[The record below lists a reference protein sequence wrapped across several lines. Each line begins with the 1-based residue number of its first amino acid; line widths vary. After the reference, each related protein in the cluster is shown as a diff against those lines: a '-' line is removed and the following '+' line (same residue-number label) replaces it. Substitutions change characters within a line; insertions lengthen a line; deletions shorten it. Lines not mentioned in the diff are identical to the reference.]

1 MKVIIPCAG
10 RSSRFP
16 NMPPKWMLPDHDGIP
31 MVVQAI
37 KGLPVEKSDLI
48 FTLLREHDER
58 FNATQGLRQAFDYP
72 VRTVLLDAPTAS
84 QSETVAQTLH
94 RVGFDEPFL
103 VKDSDNY
110 FELQSVEEPYSYVS
124 VASLN
129 DFDNINPRNKSYVQV
144 DQESI
149 IVNFREK
156 RVISDL
162 FSVGGYYFSSV
173 KQFMTAY
180 DDLSSHPS
188 ADRGE
193 LYLSEI
199 IATLAL
205 AGETFKT
212 KKVTNYK
219 DWGTVHE
226 WRQNLLQRQV
236 YMISVDGFLFSRESP
251 FFGEGFANAKPQTAA
266 IEAVKKLGQMGHSI
280 TYLSVRPEQARIMTE
295 QQIAQYN
302 LPSGKLLMECG
313 VSHWQ
318 LVTSPDPTLPFTT
331 SGAIEVQPDDP
342 NLIEKLVARA

>member
-1 MKVIIPCAG
+1 MKVIVPCAG

-16 NMPPKWMLPDHDGIP
+16 NMPPKWMLPDHDGVP
-31 MVVQAI
+31 MVVRAVE
-37 KGLPVEKSDLI
+37 GLQVSKDDLI
-48 FTLLREHDER
+48 FTLLREQDER
-58 FNATQGLRQAFDYP
+58 FNATEGLRQAFDHP

-84 QSETVAQTLH
+84 QSETVAETLI
-94 RVGFDEPFL
+94 RAEVRESFL

-110 FELQSVEEPYSYVS
+110 FEIDSLDEPYSYVS

-129 DFDNINPRNKSYVQV
+129 DFDNINPRNKSYVQI

-149 IVNFREK
+149 ITNFREK

-162 FSVGGYYFSSV
+162 FSVGGYYFSSTD
-173 KQFMTAY
+173 QFMGAF
-180 DDLSSHPS
+180 DHLRKHPT

-205 AGETFKT
+205 NGETFKI
-212 KKVTNYK
+212 KRVKNYQ

-226 WRQNLLQRQV
+226 WRQKLLQRQV
-236 YMISVDGFLFSRESP
+236 YIVSVDGFLFTRESP
-251 FFGEGFANAKPQTAA
+251 FFGRGFSEAKPNPAA
-266 IEAVKKLGQMGHSI
+266 IAAMRDVGALGHSV
-280 TYLSVRPEQARIMTE
+280 TYLSVRPERDRAMT
-295 QQIAQYN
+295 Q
-302 LPSGKLLMECG
+302 GKLDEQGLPTGKLIMECG

-331 SGAIEVQPDDP
+331 SGAMEVLPDDP
-342 NLIEKLVARA
+342 NLFEKLIARA